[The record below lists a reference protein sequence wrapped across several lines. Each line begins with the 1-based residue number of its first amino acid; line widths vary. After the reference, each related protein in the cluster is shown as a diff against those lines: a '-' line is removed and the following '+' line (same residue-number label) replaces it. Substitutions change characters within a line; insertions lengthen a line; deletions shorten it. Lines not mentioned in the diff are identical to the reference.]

1 MQPLIAKFL
10 LKIHCLSGNRW
21 RVKHNLTQH
30 DCYPNKA
37 RISPPLFSFFFYL
50 LLKFDQMCLLSTSWA
65 SSRLPVRNHSET
77 TNKVIKTERRP
88 HHMFKPWL
96 LDSYLPFHA
105 FYVERVSALFTLTS
119 FYLHIIVIWLLAWG
133 TTGCSRC
140 LTISSFRFCSWIRTT
155 HWPKQFIENLNN

>member
-10 LKIHCLSGNRW
+10 LKIHCLSGNQW

-96 LDSYLPFHA
+96 LDSIYLFMRFMLRGSVLCSHWPASISISSSSDCSPEEPLVVPVAWLYLPFGFVA
-105 FYVERVSALFTLTS
+105 EFGLLTDQN
-119 FYLHIIVIWLLAWG
+119 
-133 TTGCSRC
+133 
-140 LTISSFRFCSWIRTT
+140 SS
-155 HWPKQFIENLNN
+155 